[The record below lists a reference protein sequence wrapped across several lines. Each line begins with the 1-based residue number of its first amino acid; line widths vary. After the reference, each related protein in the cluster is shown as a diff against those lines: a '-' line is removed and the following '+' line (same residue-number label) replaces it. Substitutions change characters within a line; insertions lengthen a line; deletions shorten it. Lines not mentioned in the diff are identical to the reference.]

1 MKCVLPTMPIVC
13 SYTHY
18 LGEKELSN
26 FHVFNNWYWFYFH
39 KTFFVLDLDTV
50 HLHECT
56 WRTIRILLAHVLL
69 VFLTLFF
76 FNFLNFMLTVNN
88 CLYCISCVVCYK
100 VEELRSK
107 CDAKLQHVFLTFSS
121 VL

>member
-1 MKCVLPTMPIVC
+1 MCSAHHAYCVFL
-13 SYTHY
+13 HY

-50 HLHECT
+50 HLHECP

-88 CLYCISCVVCYK
+88 CLYFVSCVVCYK